1 MLVSE
6 VDAAVFE
13 GEESKQ
19 HAGELYVVIGDGAG
33 RIVGGYEGE
42 LDVFGSLDLPQKGKD
57 GMRSAAPY
65 PAGPQFARICV
76 CDERW
81 WLLYQLE
88 DGGGVT
94 GKILY
99 EYTPICQR
107 LL

>member
-42 LDVFGSLDLPQKGKD
+42 LDVFGSLDLPQKGRD
-57 GMRSAAPY
+57 SVSSAAPH
-65 PAGPQFARICV
+65 PASP
-76 CDERW
+76 
-81 WLLYQLE
+81 
-88 DGGGVT
+88 
-94 GKILY
+94 
-99 EYTPICQR
+99 
-107 LL
+107 